1 MKFWRLLVRGQFRQA
16 WEILSRRPDSEHEQA
31 LIRIVLTGLVFG
43 YLYLYY
49 DIFRGGRT
57 TMGENRLLWMS
68 ALYHVF
74 SYGLFFLIT
83 IDPGISPSRRYIGI
97 VGDLCLAAYG
107 ISLVG
112 EAGAPLYVIL
122 LWVIFGNGF
131 RYGRKYLFISAAI
144 GTVGFGAAIYE
155 NGYWQDKR
163 ILGIG
168 LQIGIVMLSMYIAAL
183 LRKVTAA
190 GQQAEDANNAKNR
203 FLANMSHEVRPL
215 LNGIIGPIDL
225 LKENFN
231 VRSILPSVKRFLKF
245 LSTIRGPELE
255 QGIIRLVLCLAAAGW
270 VHYQYVVLQVR
281 LIALVYIVFSVAV
294 LVSILLYPGAN
305 TVRRMVAMTLDMLVP
320 TYCMHFTGKDGS
332 PLFLILFWDMFGYT
346 FRYGKRYLIYGI
358 FLSVTGF
365 GYVVANTPYW
375 IANRELGITL
385 LLALTVMPA
394 VFVGIMVKKV
404 QDAMS
409 KAEVANRAKSLF
421 VSNMSHELRTPLN
434 GILGTLEL
442 LVGTRMDPEQR
453 EYMGNIKNSG
463 DALLSL
469 VNDVLDFSKI
479 EAGKLSI
486 SPEEMDLHAFLKS
499 GAAIVFGQIRA
510 KGLAFRVVVSPDL
523 PFLVIGDMTRIRQ
536 VLSNLL
542 SNAAKF
548 TEKGQITLKVLRE
561 SEDGS
566 GLVVRFEVTDTG
578 IGMSEEQRKRIFDRF
593 TQADTSIT
601 RKYGGTGLG
610 MTISKELV
618 ELMGG
623 QIGVESAQGRGST
636 FWFTVP
642 MEKQPEKNLRE
653 AMKAKLSRT
662 RITLVSC
669 DDRAATSINGFLL
682 SWNVRNAHRASNTGE
697 AYDHISRI
705 VKDASTC
712 HVVVVV
718 KKGLNESPFQ
728 FSGSLDRMGAL
739 KNIRL
744 LLVEDNRPCDP
755 AALLEAAEHGYRAMV
770 PSHEAVRDFLN
781 AIHYVLPY
789 SEGWSASETGANGKT
804 ESHPLLNV
812 LVAEDN
818 EINQVVICR
827 LLEREGHRVTTVT
840 DGREALEALRREKF
854 DVALLDL
861 NMPFLGGVETAR
873 QYASIA
879 GKDAIPLIALTADAT
894 LESRKECEAA
904 GFRMYIT
911 KPFEGKRVFSAIYS
925 VVPAGAAS
933 PAGGEGEQLALN
945 LPGPG
950 SPPSP
955 PREETKADILDTTY
969 MAQIEAMGP
978 TRDFVKNV
986 VWIFIRDSEK
996 HIRTMEQAAK
1006 AGDVGVFRDAAH
1018 ALKGMAGQIGALT
1031 VMDLA
1036 RRLETMKEEYSMSER
1051 LELIEEIK
1059 GDLALV
1065 KRTLL
1070 RRISFGH
1077 AQISEGLG

>member
-1 MKFWRLLVRGQFRQA
+1 MGR
-16 WEILSRRPDSEHEQA
+16 ISRP
-31 LIRIVLTGLVFG
+31 V
-43 YLYLYY
+43 
-49 DIFRGGRT
+49 
-57 TMGENRLLWMS
+57 
-68 ALYHVF
+68 
-74 SYGLFFLIT
+74 
-83 IDPGISPSRRYIGI
+83 
-97 VGDLCLAAYG
+97 
-107 ISLVG
+107 
-112 EAGAPLYVIL
+112 
-122 LWVIFGNGF
+122 
-131 RYGRKYLFISAAI
+131 
-144 GTVGFGAAIYE
+144 
-155 NGYWQDKR
+155 
-163 ILGIG
+163 
-168 LQIGIVMLSMYIAAL
+168 
-183 LRKVTAA
+183 
-190 GQQAEDANNAKNR
+190 NR
-203 FLANMSHEVRPL
+203 FL
-215 LNGIIGPIDL
+215 
-225 LKENFN
+225 KY
-231 VRSILPSVKRFLKF
+231 

-255 QGIIRLVLCLAAAGW
+255 QGIIRLALCLAAAAW
-270 VHYQYVVLQVR
+270 VHYADVVFQVR
-281 LIALVYIVFSVAV
+281 LIALVYIVFSILV
-294 LVSILLYPGAN
+294 LVSLLLYPG
-305 TVRRMVAMTLDMLVP
+305 VYEGRRMMAMTLDMLVP
-320 TYCMHFTGKDGS
+320 CYCMYFTGRNGA
-332 PLFLILFWDMFGYT
+332 PLVLILFWDMFGYT
-346 FRYGKRYLIYGI
+346 FRYGKRYMIYGI
-358 FLSVTGF
+358 FLSVAGF
-365 GYVVANTPYW
+365 GYVVASTPYW
-375 IANRELGITL
+375 IANRELGISL
-385 LLALTVMPA
+385 LLAITVMPV

-442 LVGTRMDPEQR
+442 LVGTRMNPEQL

-479 EAGKLSI
+479 EAGKLFI

-499 GAAIVFGQIRA
+499 GAAIVFGQIRS
-510 KGLAFRVVVSPDL
+510 KGLSFRIVVSPDL
-523 PFLVIGDMTRIRQ
+523 PFLVKGDATRIRQ

-548 TEKGQITLKVLRE
+548 TEKGQIILKVLRQ
-561 SEDGS
+561 SEDPS
-566 GLVVRFEVTDTG
+566 KLVVRFEVTDTG

-642 MEKQPEKNLRE
+642 MERQPEKNLSE

-669 DDRAATSINGFLL
+669 DDRAATSLNGYLL

-718 KKGLNESPFQ
+718 KKGLNENPYQ
-728 FSGSLDRMGAL
+728 FSGSLARMGAL
-739 KNIRL
+739 KNMRL
-744 LLVEDNRPCDP
+744 LLVEDDRPCDP
-755 AALLEAAEHGYRAMV
+755 EALLEAAEHGYRAVV
-770 PSHEAVRDFLN
+770 PSYEAVREFLN

-789 SEGWSASETGANGKT
+789 SEGWNVPESGANGKAA
-804 ESHPLLNV
+804 SHPLLNV

-818 EINQVVICR
+818 EINQVVIGR
-827 LLEREGHRVTTVT
+827 LLEREGHRVKTVA
-840 DGREALEALRREKF
+840 DGREALEALRSEKF

-861 NMPFLGGVETAR
+861 NMPVMGGVETAR
-873 QYASIA
+873 KYASIA

-925 VVPAGAAS
+925 VVPAGTATTAE
-933 PAGGEGEQLALN
+933 GDGEQLALN
-945 LPGPG
+945 LPESGA
-950 SPPSP
+950 PPST
-955 PREETKADILDTTY
+955 PREEMKPDILDTSY
-969 MAQIEAMGP
+969 IAQIEAMGP

-996 HIRTMEQAAK
+996 HIRTMELEAK
-1006 AGDVGVFRDAAH
+1006 SGDLGAFRDAAH

-1036 RRLETMKEEYSMSER
+1036 RRLETLKEGHPMSER
-1051 LELIEEIK
+1051 LDAIGEIRGEL
-1059 GDLALV
+1059 AAV

-1077 AQISEGLG
+1077 AQMSEG

>member
-1 MKFWRLLVRGQFRQA
+1 
-16 WEILSRRPDSEHEQA
+16 
-31 LIRIVLTGLVFG
+31 
-43 YLYLYY
+43 
-49 DIFRGGRT
+49 
-57 TMGENRLLWMS
+57 
-68 ALYHVF
+68 
-74 SYGLFFLIT
+74 
-83 IDPGISPSRRYIGI
+83 
-97 VGDLCLAAYG
+97 
-107 ISLVG
+107 
-112 EAGAPLYVIL
+112 
-122 LWVIFGNGF
+122 
-131 RYGRKYLFISAAI
+131 
-144 GTVGFGAAIYE
+144 
-155 NGYWQDKR
+155 
-163 ILGIG
+163 
-168 LQIGIVMLSMYIAAL
+168 
-183 LRKVTAA
+183 
-190 GQQAEDANNAKNR
+190 
-203 FLANMSHEVRPL
+203 LANQ
-215 LNGIIGPIDL
+215 
-225 LKENFN
+225 
-231 VRSILPSVKRFLKF
+231 FLKYVP
-245 LSTIRGPELE
+245 TIRGPELE
-255 QGIIRLVLCLAAAGW
+255 QGVIRLVLCTAAAAW
-270 VHYQYVVLQVR
+270 VHYADVVFQVR
-281 LIALVYIVFSVAV
+281 LIALVYIVFSVLV
-294 LVSILLYPGAN
+294 LVSLLLYPEAN
-305 TVRRMVAMTLDMLVP
+305 AGRRLMAMTLDMLVP
-320 TYCMHFTGKDGS
+320 CYCMLFTDRFGA
-332 PLFLILFWDMFGYT
+332 PLVLILFWDMFGYT

-358 FLSVTGF
+358 FLSVAGF
-365 GYVVANTPYW
+365 GYVVASTPYW
-375 IANRELGITL
+375 IANRELGISL
-385 LLALTVMPA
+385 LLAITVMPA

-442 LVGTRMDPEQR
+442 LVGTRMDPEQL

-499 GAAIVFGQIRA
+499 GVAIVFGQIRS
-510 KGLAFRVVVSPDL
+510 KGLTFRVVVSPDL
-523 PFLVIGDMTRIRQ
+523 PFLVKGDETRIRQ

-561 SEDGS
+561 SEDAS
-566 GLVVRFEVTDTG
+566 KLVVRFEVTDTG

-593 TQADTSIT
+593 NQADTSIT
-601 RKYGGTGLG
+601 RRYGGTGLG

-618 ELMGG
+618 DLMGG

-642 MEKQPEKNLRE
+642 MEKQPGKNLSE
-653 AMKAKLSRT
+653 AMKVKLSRS

-669 DDRAATSINGFLL
+669 DDRAATSLNGYLL

-718 KKGLNESPFQ
+718 KKGLNENPYQ
-728 FSGSLDRMGAL
+728 FSGSLARMGAL

-744 LLVEDNRPCDP
+744 LLVEDDRPCDSE
-755 AALLEAAEHGYRAMV
+755 ALLESAEHGYRAMV
-770 PSHEAVRDFLN
+770 PSYEAVREFLN
-781 AIHYVLPY
+781 AIHYVLPF
-789 SEGWSASETGANGKT
+789 SEGWNASMTGANGKT
-804 ESHPLLNV
+804 ASHPLLNV

-818 EINQVVICR
+818 EINQVVISR
-827 LLEREGHRVTTVT
+827 LLEREGHRVKTVS
-840 DGREALEALRREKF
+840 DGYEALQALRNEKF

-861 NMPFLGGVETAR
+861 NMPVMGGMETAR

-904 GFRMYIT
+904 GFRRYIT

-925 VVPAGAAS
+925 VVPAGIAT
-933 PAGGEGEQLALN
+933 PAEGDDEQLALN
-945 LPGPG
+945 LPESGA
-950 SPPSP
+950 PPSS
-955 PREETKADILDTTY
+955 PREETKPDILDTSY
-969 MAQIEAMGP
+969 LIQIEAMGP
-978 TRDFVKNV
+978 TQDFVKNV

-996 HIRTMEQAAK
+996 HVRTMEQAAK
-1006 AGDVGVFRDAAH
+1006 AGDLGAFRDAAH

-1036 RRLETMKEEYSMSER
+1036 RSLESMKEGHPMSER
-1051 LELIEEIK
+1051 LDTIDEIR
-1059 GDLALV
+1059 GDLAAV

-1077 AQISEGLG
+1077 AQMSEGSG